1 MKIISLNRRASFEYF
16 LLDKYTAGIALVGS
30 EVKSLRMGGVSME
43 DAFVVVRGTNV
54 ILKNMYIKPYEKTSA
69 FAVDERR
76 DRKLLLNKRE
86 ILKLDRELK
95 DLGLTIVPTKLFFE
109 KNLVKVEIALAKGKK
124 LYDKRESIKQKEL
137 LREKSRHV
145 FGWKP
150 KIKIYYTLE
159 EW

>member
-16 LLDKYTAGIALVGS
+16 LLDKYIAGIALVGS

-43 DAFVVVRGTNV
+43 DSFVVIRGTNV
-54 ILKNMYIKPYEKTSA
+54 ILKNMYIKPYEKTST

-95 DLGLTIVPTKLFFE
+95 DVGLTIVPTKLFFE
-109 KNLVKVEIALAKGKK
+109 KNLVKIEIVLAKGKK
-124 LYDKRESIKQKEL
+124 LYDKRESIKQKEI
-137 LREKSRHV
+137 LRQKSRHI
-145 FGWKP
+145 FG
-150 KIKIYYTLE
+150 
-159 EW
+159 

>member
-95 DLGLTIVPTKLFFE
+95 DVGLTIVPTKLFFE

-145 FGWKP
+145 FG
-150 KIKIYYTLE
+150 
-159 EW
+159 